1 MPKPALEL
9 NRGKAAARLQRE
21 GWINK
26 GGGSH
31 DIYVHPGVPGRLIS
45 MPRLRSL
52 LPGEARAIAKQAG
65 WL

>member
-9 NRGKAAARLQRE
+9 NRGKVAARLERE

-31 DIYVHPGVPGRLIS
+31 DIYVHPVRRGRLIS
-45 MPRLRSL
+45 VPRHRMLS
-52 LPGEARAIAKQAG
+52 PGVARTIAKQAG